1 MDLPN
6 LERLLSEKRIGSYYM
21 IFPSDKEKA
30 VTYYQLNTQIS
41 ESLYPLLSNF
51 EVILRNAVHNSFKI
65 HFNTEDW
72 YSKIKYRDL
81 EDQINVAKGKIKAS
95 HKSIT
100 TNKLVAELTLG
111 FWTSLLNKQY
121 ARDYWK
127 PLMYAFPLLDKQDK
141 QRDKIAFKLN
151 QIRKFRNRIFHY
163 EPICN
168 DLDILAINHKNIL
181 QVLDWINSDIVTWT
195 KQIDRFD
202 GLYKQAVS
210 LRQVS

>member
-1 MDLPN
+1 MNLPD
-6 LERLLSEKRIGSYYM
+6 LERLLSEKRLGSYYKL
-21 IFPSDKEKA
+21 FPTDKEKA
-30 VTYYQLNTQIS
+30 VAYYQLNTQIS

-51 EVILRNAVHNSFKI
+51 EVILRNAIHNSFKI
-65 HFNTEDW
+65 HFKTEDW
-72 YSKIKYRDL
+72 YSKINYRDL
-81 EDQINVAKGKIKAS
+81 VDQRNVAKGKITAS
-95 HKSIT
+95 HNSVT
-100 TNKLVAELTLG
+100 TDKLVAELTLG

-141 QRDKIAFKLN
+141 QRDKIAYKLN

-168 DLDILAINHKNIL
+168 DLDILATNHKYIL

-202 GLYKQAVS
+202 GLFKQAVA
-210 LRQVS
+210 LRQIS